1 MGICF
6 QIPIFYYPP
15 RSKPDSHTC
24 MVIWRLQQ
32 SIGNTLAVKPRYLGR
47 VLLPMKAGQT
57 LTKQGAQKSVGQKG
71 HDNGCQNNSQQYSG
85 K

>member
-24 MVIWRLQQ
+24 YDYMA
-32 SIGNTLAVKPRYLGR
+32 AVVCCVANWIYGQACCGVSDLGH
-47 VLLPMKAGQT
+47 
-57 LTKQGAQKSVGQKG
+57 LT
-71 HDNGCQNNSQQYSG
+71 
-85 K
+85 